1 MPMPTRYSA
10 AASRLREERASPPL
24 AVVKDELSSRT
35 CRIGFTCTWVAAMS
49 PVTYRRSNFATCWR
63 PHAFG
68 RPRRFSVMPASS
80 QTGLA
85 RPGDLLPVAR
95 AELLAAMGRATEAVR
110 LASPFLSRAVAS
122 DVAAAGRAGGVKSR
136 RLLCALT
143 ERNVAARVLSAYGL
157 QLLLDAGWE
166 IRSVPNLHAKVAV
179 IDRSWGLVGSGNL
192 TGAGIGKQDS
202 ATGNIELG
210 VVLDKQQIIL
220 ASGVYEVWWHH
231 PKADDVTVQKL
242 APFLVIEDKA
252 KAAGKDGRRVGKPIP
267 LSGSEAAMR
276 RRLTAE
282 TGLWAKAMNDR
293 PSAGEWWM
301 TKTWIHDRHWNRVND
316 GITHRPGYAAGDRI
330 VLYVIEP
337 QLCPAI
343 YLVTGPAEDRRD
355 LVRATYGDDEADRF
369 GWVTP
374 VEPLGAVVRERAPGL
389 GGLGVHPQSLQN
401 GYVRIR
407 DRAGYKRLERR
418 LTR

>member
-1 MPMPTRYSA
+1 
-10 AASRLREERASPPL
+10 
-24 AVVKDELSSRT
+24 
-35 CRIGFTCTWVAAMS
+35 
-49 PVTYRRSNFATCWR
+49 
-63 PHAFG
+63 
-68 RPRRFSVMPASS
+68 
-80 QTGLA
+80 
-85 RPGDLLPVAR
+85 
-95 AELLAAMGRATEAVR
+95 MGRATEAVR
-110 LASPFLSRAVAS
+110 LASPFLSRAVAR
-122 DVAAAGRAGGVKSR
+122 DVAAAGRASGVKSR

-157 QLLLDAGWE
+157 QFLLDAGWE

-192 TGAGIGKQDS
+192 TGSGIGKQDP
-202 ATGNIELG
+202 AGGNIELG
-210 VVLDKQQIIL
+210 VVLDQQQIVL
-220 ASGVYEVWWHH
+220 ARGLYDGWWQH

-242 APFLVIEDKA
+242 APFLVIEDEA
-252 KAAGKDGRRVGKPIP
+252 KAAAKSGRRVGKPIP
-267 LSGSEAAMR
+267 LPGGEAAIR

-293 PSAGEWWM
+293 PSDGEWWM
-301 TKTWIHDRHWNRVND
+301 TKTWIHDRHWNRPND
-316 GITHRPGYAAGDRI
+316 AITHRPGYAAGDRI

-337 QLCPAI
+337 QLCPAV
-343 YLVTGPAEDRRD
+343 YLATGPAEDRRD
-355 LVRATYGDDEADRF
+355 LVRATYGHDEADRL

-374 VEPLGAVVRERAPGL
+374 VEPLGAVGRERAPGL
-389 GGLGVHPQSLQN
+389 DGLGVHPQSLQN